1 MFKFKRMVAASLC
14 AAAMMTTGHVVQAQD
29 WPAGDVKLIIPSSPG
44 GGFDTYARI
53 LGKIMGENVG
63 VQIVPENVSGG
74 GGMRGAQATYR
85 SRGDGKTFAVF
96 NVPGIIQPIVNGD
109 DVPYKVEEIE
119 WIGSMAHNQYV
130 VVVAKDS
137 PFDTIE
143 DLKAAG
149 GTATFTGYGSSGLA
163 ANRILCGVVGLE
175 CQVITGYPG
184 NNDALLG
191 VVRGDAMASVTPI
204 TTAASFNSG
213 GDLKALLLLSER
225 EIAAF
230 PDTQSASEA
239 GYAELSNLGLVRAF
253 GLPPKTDAE
262 TKSRFEAAFAEALV
276 DPEMVAW
283 SKDTNVPVDP
293 LDGAG
298 LKALIDEQTKLLIQ
312 YKDVGTGSN

>member
-1 MFKFKRMVAASLC
+1 MLKIKALAAAAVSVAALV
-14 AAAMMTTGHVVQAQD
+14 AGPVQAED
-29 WPAGDVKLIIPSSPG
+29 WPKDDVKLIIPSSPG

-53 LGKIMGENVG
+53 LGKIMGENIG
-63 VQIVPENVSGG
+63 AQIVPENVSGG
-74 GGMRGAQATYR
+74 GGMRGAQAAYR
-85 SRGDGKTFAVF
+85 SRGDGKTFAIF

-109 DVPYKVEEIE
+109 SVPYKIDEIE
-119 WIGSMAHNQYV
+119 WIGSMAHNQYAV
-130 VVVAKDS
+130 VVSKDS
-137 PFDTIE
+137 AINTIA

-149 GTATFTGYGSSGLA
+149 GTVTFTGYGASGLA

-213 GDLKALLLLSER
+213 GDLKAILLLSER
-225 EIAAF
+225 QVAAF
-230 PDTQSASEA
+230 PDTETASDA
-239 GYAELSNLGLVRAF
+239 GYSELGNLGLVRAF

-262 TKSRFEAAFAEALV
+262 TKARFEKAFAEALS
-276 DPEMVAW
+276 DPEMVEWARQTD
-283 SKDTNVPVDP
+283 SPITP

-298 LKALIDEQTKLLIQ
+298 LQKLIDEQTKLLVK
-312 YKDVGTGSN
+312 YKDVGTGSK